1 MDSCK
6 RRDVHG
12 EALVQNIPCQGKMRG
27 FLPFGAPE
35 PPRGGSS
42 VGNLVTGAA
51 VEMEVCEL
59 RWVADAGSHP
69 ASPASQGHP
78 GMLLVSGCPQEAP
91 ATRAALCRGEGLC
104 FASFLL
110 PHAQP
115 KYLLNFIS
123 LFPA

>member
-1 MDSCK
+1 MGGWPMPS
-6 RRDVHG
+6 
-12 EALVQNIPCQGKMRG
+12 QGR
-27 FLPFGAPE
+27 
-35 PPRGGSS
+35 
-42 VGNLVTGAA
+42 
-51 VEMEVCEL
+51 
-59 RWVADAGSHP
+59 GSHP
-69 ASPASQGHP
+69 APPARQGSAG

-110 PHAQP
+110 PHVQP